1 MNSHGRHVTKA
12 FHCNS
17 VYTQITCTL
26 SSTPILVYRCKY
38 SQFTIG
44 VQSYAYALTTS
55 PHGAH
60 ARRMLVGFLSCFCR
74 IPFLPAAA
82 RLSTHAAGSPYF
94 LVSSSLAVLSHSP

>member
-1 MNSHGRHVTKA
+1 MIQGTLAILNRHRSAITVATA
-12 FHCNS
+12 LC
-17 VYTQITCTL
+17 YTALTL
-26 SSTPILVYRCKY
+26 SYTVHRYWSTDESKCTAL
-38 SQFTIG
+38 
-44 VQSYAYALTTS
+44 QSYAYALFTS
-55 PHGAH
+55 PH